1 MIGLIK
7 SKRLLATLLALSL
20 GTASFGQLKYPSEA
34 FWSDPANVDAFLGTY
49 GVIGPVEP
57 KISTEEQVVLKNL
70 IEILKTG
77 DKQLAVS
84 TLLPAITPESSAALD
99 FTLANLYF
107 ELGELDNA
115 IRYYRSSLKKESN
128 FLRAHKNLGILLV
141 QKGQFPEAIGPLSK
155 TLNLGNPDGITYG
168 LLGLSFLNVGDSLSA
183 EAAYRNAIV
192 FAPETNDWKL
202 GLARSLL
209 EQQKFDE
216 GIAILD
222 YLIKAKPEDA
232 ALWLV
237 QANAFLGKG
246 EAELAAANY
255 EIVGRLGKATG
266 DSLNLLGDIYMNEDM
281 KDLALE
287 AYLQAMELDPNQDI
301 SRPLRAAEVLTNR
314 GALDEAQLMI
324 NKIREGYANIPNDT
338 DLILLKLQA
347 RNDIAKDR
355 MEDAVAVLEQIVERE
370 PLDGEAIILLAR
382 FYSRTETDDPEVK
395 EEMIQKAIMMYERA
409 AKIRGYEDRALL
421 AHAQMLV
428 GAGEYADA
436 VPLLE
441 RVMDITPRDN
451 IGRYLQQV
459 RNARDAL

>member
-20 GTASFGQLKYPSEA
+20 GTATFGQLSYPSEE
-34 FWSDPANVDAFLGTY
+34 FWSDPVNIDAFLGTY

-77 DKQLAVS
+77 DKQLAVA
-84 TLLPAITPESSAALD
+84 TLTPEVTPESSSALD

-115 IRYYRSSLKKESN
+115 IKYYRSSLQKEAD

-141 QKGQFPEAIGPLSK
+141 QKGQFPEAIGPLSR
-155 TLNLGNPDGITYG
+155 TLNLGNPDGIVYG
-168 LLGLSFLNVGDSLSA
+168 LLGLSFLNTGDALSA

-202 GLARSLL
+202 GLARALL

-216 GIAILD
+216 GITILD

-287 AYLQAMELDPNQDI
+287 AYLEAMELDPDQDI

-324 NKIREGYANIPNDT
+324 NKIREGYSDIPNDT

-347 RNDIAKDR
+347 RNDIANDR
-355 MEDAVAVLEQIVERE
+355 TEDAVAVLEQIVERE

-382 FYSRTETDDPEVK
+382 FYSQTETTDPKVK
-395 EEMIQKAIMMYERA
+395 EEMIQKSIMMYERA
-409 AKIRGYEDRALL
+409 AKIRGYEERALL
-421 AHAQMLV
+421 AHSQMLV
-428 GAGEYADA
+428 SAGEYGDA

-441 RVMDITPRDN
+441 RVMDINPRDN

>member
-1 MIGLIK
+1 
-7 SKRLLATLLALSL
+7 LSL
-20 GTASFGQLKYPSEA
+20 GTATFGQLRYPSEA

-77 DKQLAVS
+77 DKQLAIA
-84 TLLPAITPESSAALD
+84 TLTPEVTPEASAALD

-107 ELGELDNA
+107 EQGELDNA
-115 IRYYRSSLKKESN
+115 IRYYRSSLQKEAD

-141 QKGQFPEAIGPLSK
+141 QKGQFPDAIGPLSK
-155 TLNLGNPDGITYG
+155 TLSLGNPDGITYG
-168 LLGLSFLNVGDSLSA
+168 LLGLSFLNTGDSLSA

-202 GLARSLL
+202 GLARALL

-222 YLIKAKPEDA
+222 YLIKAKPEDG

-237 QANAFLGKG
+237 QANAYLGLG
-246 EAELAAANY
+246 EAEKAAANY
-255 EIVGRLGKATG
+255 EIVDRMGQSTG

-281 KDLALE
+281 KELALE
-287 AYLQAMELDPNQDI
+287 AYLEAMDKDPDQDI

-314 GALDEAQLMI
+314 GALDEAKMMI
-324 NKIREGYANIPNDT
+324 DRIRSNYSDIPNDT
-338 DLILLKLQA
+338 DLVLLKLQA

-355 MEDAVAVLEQIVERE
+355 RDDAVAVLEQIVERE
-370 PLDGEAIILLAR
+370 PLDGEALILLAR
-382 FYSRTETDDPEVK
+382 FYSQTESDDPEVK
-395 EEMIQKAIMMYERA
+395 EDMFQKAILLYERA
-409 AKIRGYEDRALL
+409 AKIRDYEDRALL

-441 RVMDITPRDN
+441 RVMTITPRDN